1 LHIDGYIQRIIPAV
15 VVIAAIS
22 LDRLQRQS
30 V

>member
-1 LHIDGYIQRIIPAV
+1 LRIDGYIQRIIPAV
-15 VVIAAIS
+15 GGIAAIF